1 MHCKPSVLQVD
12 VLPLTSS
19 CHTEILDSS
28 STCSVGE
35 DTSELSGSYS
45 VTAPSLSPFT
55 SEFDITE
62 DEEETRRPPLTI
74 SSSSS
79 LAPSEKGTSR
89 LPSLCMQLFTSE
101 QPSLQP
107 VTSEQPSLQPV
118 TSERPSLQPVTSQRP
133 SLQPVTSERPSLQPV
148 TSERPSLQPVTS
160 EQPSPSLQP
169 VTSEQ
174 PSLQP
179 VTSER
184 PLSSLFPPRQLTHCV
199 VTASSCSEDTYGLM
213 GDNLDTNI
221 KSRYLR
227 SNVDT
232 RENSLHYFN
241 CFAIKYRIP
250 FNELP
255 ILPRHMC
262 MNSPEKL
269 AKQFLP
275 SKDNDEAMKENFVM
289 LVRRKITTH
298 MAYFKFSCSDIVDW
312 HKQHKYYQEMSIKSE
327 VVC

>member
-28 STCSVGE
+28 STCSIGE

-107 VTSEQPSLQPV
+107 VTSE
-118 TSERPSLQPVTSQRP
+118 
-133 SLQPVTSERPSLQPV
+133 
-148 TSERPSLQPVTS
+148 RPSLQPVTS

-169 VTSEQ
+169 VTSER

-241 CFAIKYRIP
+241 CCAIKYRIP

-312 HKQHKYYQEMSIKSE
+312 HKHHKYYQEMSIKSE